1 MRASESS
8 IRILVYLKDGAT
20 EAQRQETQYRIQGMD
35 GVLKVQFISRA
46 QALETLRAQL
56 QHQASL
62 LDGLGENPL
71 PDSLEVDL
79 KSGRVNQMASIA
91 GQIGGLPAVDS
102 VEYGQQW
109 MGRFAGLLN
118 LFRFAGMVLGGLFF
132 IASGL
137 IVANT
142 ARLVLYSRREE
153 VEIMR
158 LVGAT
163 DGFITAPFYIQGL
176 IQGAFGCGVG
186 LAVDLCGL
194 CLHVRKADQRSGFRI
209 LADPLSFPGIH
220 WRHRRLQHRNRMDRM
235 FSFDETVFSKLIRI
249 LAGCCLLVA
258 LGCGELFSAPLTL
271 SGTVTAERLRVREKP
286 DPARALSS
294 PPCPGERILPFTT
307 T

>member
-1 MRASESS
+1 M
-8 IRILVYLKDGAT
+8 
-20 EAQRQETQYRIQGMD
+20 
-35 GVLKVQFISRA
+35 
-46 QALETLRAQL
+46 
-56 QHQASL
+56 
-62 LDGLGENPL
+62 
-71 PDSLEVDL
+71 DL
-79 KSGRVNQMASIA
+79 KSGRVDQVASIA

-176 IQGAFGCGVG
+176 IQGAFGCGIG
-186 LAVDLCGL
+186 LAVIYAAYAV
-194 CLHVRKADQRSGFRI
+194 HVRKAGRRPGFRI

-220 WRHRRLQHRNRMDRM
+220 WRHHRLQHRNRMDRM

-271 SGTVTAERLRVREKP
+271 TGMVTADRLRVREKP
-286 DPARALSS
+286 DPQS
-294 PPCPGERILPFTT
+294 PVLATLVQRSGHCHSQPPGRVV
-307 T
+307 

>member
-1 MRASESS
+1 MTSAIRRALRDMNDNRFLNGVAMLTVALSVLIAGAFSLIWTNVDHWMRASETN

-20 EAQRQETQYRIQGMD
+20 AAQSRETQDRIREMD
-35 GVLKVQFISRA
+35 GVLRVQFVSRA

-62 LDGLGENPL
+62 LDGLGNNPL

-79 KSGRVNQMASIA
+79 KSGRVRQVASIA

-118 LFRFAGMVLGGLFF
+118 LFRFAGVVLGGLFF

-137 IVANT
+137 IIANT

-176 IQGAFGCGVG
+176 IQGACGCGAG
-186 LAVDLCGL
+186 LALIYAAYAYMSLRLTSDL
-194 CLHVRKADQRSGFRI
+194 ASGFWQIRF
-209 LADPLSFPGIH
+209 LSLESIAVITCFSIGIG
-220 WRHRRLQHRNRMDRM
+220 WIGCFLSMKQFFRN
-235 FSFDETVFSKLIRI
+235 
-249 LAGCCLLVA
+249 
-258 LGCGELFSAPLTL
+258 
-271 SGTVTAERLRVREKP
+271 
-286 DPARALSS
+286 
-294 PPCPGERILPFTT
+294 
-307 T
+307 

>member
-1 MRASESS
+1 MTSSIRRALRDMNENRFLNGVAMLTVALSVLIAGAFSLIWTNVDHWVRASETS
-8 IRILVYLKDGAT
+8 IRIQVYLKDGTT
-20 EAQRQETQYRIQGMD
+20 ETQSQETQHRIREMD
-35 GVLKVQFISRA
+35 GVMKVQFIPRA

-62 LDGLGENPL
+62 LEGLGDNPL

-79 KSGRVNQMASIA
+79 KSGRVQQVASIA
-91 GQIGGLPAVDS
+91 GRIGSLPAVDS

-118 LFRFAGMVLGGLFF
+118 LFRFAGVVLGGLFF

-137 IVANT
+137 IIANT

-176 IQGAFGCGVG
+176 ILGACGCGVG
-186 LAVDLCGL
+186 LTVIYAAYAFMSARLTSDL
-194 CLHVRKADQRSGFRI
+194 ASGFWQIRF
-209 LADPLSFPGIH
+209 LSLESIAVIACCSIGIG
-220 WRHRRLQHRNRMDRM
+220 W
-235 FSFDETVFSKLIRI
+235 I
-249 LAGCCLLVA
+249 GC
-258 LGCGELFSAPLTL
+258 FL
-271 SGTVTAERLRVREKP
+271 SMKQFFRK
-286 DPARALSS
+286 
-294 PPCPGERILPFTT
+294 
-307 T
+307 

>member
-1 MRASESS
+1 MTSAIRRALRDMNDNRFLNGVAMLTVALSVLIAGAFSLIWTNVDHWMRASETN

-20 EAQRQETQYRIQGMD
+20 AAQSRETQDRIREMD
-35 GVLKVQFISRA
+35 GVLRVQYISRA
-46 QALETLRAQL
+46 QALETLKAQL

-62 LDGLGENPL
+62 LEGLGDNPL

-79 KSGRVNQMASIA
+79 KSGRVRQVATIA

-118 LFRFAGMVLGGLFF
+118 LFRFAGVVLGGLFF

-137 IVANT
+137 IIANT

-176 IQGAFGCGVG
+176 IQGACGCGVG
-186 LAVDLCGL
+186 LAVIYAAYAYMSARLAGDL
-194 CLHVRKADQRSGFRI
+194 ASGFWQIRF
-209 LADPLSFPGIH
+209 LSLESIAVITCLSIGIG
-220 WRHRRLQHRNRMDRM
+220 WIGCFLSMKQFFRN
-235 FSFDETVFSKLIRI
+235 
-249 LAGCCLLVA
+249 
-258 LGCGELFSAPLTL
+258 
-271 SGTVTAERLRVREKP
+271 
-286 DPARALSS
+286 
-294 PPCPGERILPFTT
+294 
-307 T
+307 

>member
-1 MRASESS
+1 MTSAIRRALRDMNDNRFLNGVAMLTVALSVLIAGAFSLIWTNVDHWMRASETN

-20 EAQRQETQYRIQGMD
+20 AAQSRETQDRIREMD
-35 GVLKVQFISRA
+35 GVLRVQYISRA
-46 QALETLRAQL
+46 QALETLKAQL

-62 LDGLGENPL
+62 LEGLGDNPL

-79 KSGRVNQMASIA
+79 KSGRVQQVPSIA

-118 LFRFAGMVLGGLFF
+118 LFRFAGVVLGGLFF

-137 IVANT
+137 IIANT

-176 IQGAFGCGVG
+176 IQGACGCGVG
-186 LAVDLCGL
+186 LAVIYAAYAYMSARLAGDL
-194 CLHVRKADQRSGFRI
+194 ASGFWQIRF
-209 LADPLSFPGIH
+209 LSLESIAVITCLSIGIG
-220 WRHRRLQHRNRMDRM
+220 WIGCFLSMKQFFRN
-235 FSFDETVFSKLIRI
+235 
-249 LAGCCLLVA
+249 
-258 LGCGELFSAPLTL
+258 
-271 SGTVTAERLRVREKP
+271 
-286 DPARALSS
+286 
-294 PPCPGERILPFTT
+294 
-307 T
+307 